1 MEEKKEKKI
10 IIKIDE
16 WDFKRI
22 VGRWGGYVY
31 LTVDDE
37 GLTDF
42 SLNKDEVYRLC
53 LALDREK
60 EIWEDPKRYRFFSGD
75 EEDLHN
81 FLARQLDAKKEN
93 IEIKIEGGIRN
104 EN

>member
-1 MEEKKEKKI
+1 MEEKKEKKV

-31 LTVDDE
+31 LTLDDE
-37 GLTDF
+37 KMMDF
-42 SLNKDEVYRLC
+42 SLSKDEVYRLC

-60 EIWEDPKRYRFFSGD
+60 EIWENPRRYKFFSGD
-75 EEDLHN
+75 EEDLHA
-81 FLARQLDAKKEN
+81 FLARELNIEKEN
-93 IEIKIEGGIRN
+93 FRIKIEGGMSN

>member
-1 MEEKKEKKI
+1 MEDRKI
-10 IIKIDE
+10 IVKIDGWE
-16 WDFKRI
+16 FRRI
-22 VGRWGGYVY
+22 VGSWGCYVC
-31 LTVDDE
+31 LTLDDE
-37 GLTDF
+37 KMDF
-42 SLNKDEVYRLC
+42 SLSKDEVYRLC